1 MDQRYPRGRLSNA
14 MNQKVVVALGGNALG
29 KNLTEQYEAV
39 KVTAR
44 AIADLIEDGCEVVI
58 THGNGPQVGKI
69 DAAMNALLL
78 EDPTEEKTTLS
89 MCVAMSQAYIGYD
102 LQNALRKE
110 LMRRGMYKPVV
121 TIITQVEVSNADP
134 AMKRPTKPIGKFMT
148 KEQAEGLKKQYGY
161 AIAEDAGRGW
171 RRVVASPQPQYI
183 IELDAIRASS
193 QAGSVVIC
201 CGGGGIPVRRKG
213 DYLKG
218 CAAVIDKDYCSAL
231 LAENLNAD
239 MLLILTAVDRVKINF
254 NTPQEQA
261 LDRITAAEARQYI
274 AEGQFAKGSM
284 LPKVE
289 AAVRFVEGAAGR
301 TAVIAELQRAGDAVK
316 GLTGTTIVGE

>member
-1 MDQRYPRGRLSNA
+1 M
-14 MNQKVVVALGGNALG
+14 KKIVVALGGNALG

-39 KVTAR
+39 KVTAK
-44 AIADLIEDGCEVVI
+44 ALADLIEDGNEVVI

-102 LQNALRKE
+102 IQNALRKE
-110 LMRRGMYKPVV
+110 LMRRGLYKPVV
-121 TIITQVEVSNADP
+121 TIITQVEVSNDDP

-148 KEQAEGLKKQYGY
+148 HEQAERLKEQYGY

-183 IELDAIRASS
+183 IEIDAIRASS
-193 QAGSVVIC
+193 QEGSVVIC
-201 CGGGGIPVRRKG
+201 CGGRGIPMRRKG
-213 DYLKG
+213 EFLKG

-239 MLLILTAVDRVKINF
+239 VLLILTAVDKVKIRYK
-254 NTPQEQA
+254 TPDEES
-261 LDRITAAEARQYI
+261 LDSMSLSDVSRYI
-274 AEGQFAKGSM
+274 ADGEFAAGSM
-284 LPKVE
+284 LPKVV
-289 AAVRFVEGAAGR
+289 AAARFVAGGKGR
-301 TAVIAELQRAGDAVK
+301 KAVIAALADAGELVSSELMKLRQQKETREQLLVTSD
-316 GLTGTTIVGE
+316 

>member
-1 MDQRYPRGRLSNA
+1 MK
-14 MNQKVVVALGGNALG
+14 QKIVVALGGNALG

-39 KVTAR
+39 KVTAK
-44 AIADLIEDGCEVVI
+44 AIADLIEADNDIII

-69 DAAMNALLL
+69 DAAMNALIL
-78 EDPTEEKTTLS
+78 EDPSEEKTTLS

-102 LQNALRKE
+102 IQNALRKE
-110 LMRRGMYKPVV
+110 LTRRGMYKPVV
-121 TIITQVEVSNADP
+121 TIVTQVEVSNDDP

-148 KEQAEGLKKQYGY
+148 RGQAESLKERYGY

-183 IELDAIRASS
+183 IEIDAIRASVES
-193 QAGSVVIC
+193 GSVVIC

-213 DYLKG
+213 EFLKG

-239 MLLILTAVDRVKINF
+239 TLLILTAVEKVKVDF
-254 NTPQEQA
+254 NTPKERDI
-261 LDRITAAEARQYI
+261 DRMTVEEAEKYT
-274 AEGQFAKGSM
+274 AEGQFAAGSM
-284 LPKVE
+284 LPKVG
-289 AAVRFVEGAAGR
+289 AAVRFVKGGKGR
-301 TAVIAELQRAGDAVK
+301 KAIITDLNKAIDAIK
-316 GLTGTTIVGE
+316 GKTGTTIY

>member
-1 MDQRYPRGRLSNA
+1 MKR
-14 MNQKVVVALGGNALG
+14 QKIVVALGGNALG
-29 KNLTEQYEAV
+29 KTLTEQYEAV
-39 KVTAR
+39 KVTAK
-44 AIADLIEDGCEVVI
+44 AIADLIEADCDVII

-69 DAAMNALLL
+69 DSAMNALLL

-102 LQNALRKE
+102 IQNALRKE
-110 LMRRGMYKPVV
+110 LTRRGLYKPVV
-121 TIITQVEVSNADP
+121 TIITQVEVSNDDP
-134 AMKRPTKPIGKFMT
+134 AMKHPSKPIGKFMT
-148 KEQAEGLKKQYGY
+148 REQAERLKEQYGY

-193 QAGSVVIC
+193 EEGSVVIC

-213 DYLKG
+213 EFLKG

-239 MLLILTAVDRVKINF
+239 VLLILTAVEKVKVNF
-254 NTPQEQA
+254 NTPDERDI
-261 LDRITAAEARQYI
+261 DRMTIAEAERYI
-274 AEGQFAKGSM
+274 AEGQFAAGSM
-284 LPKVE
+284 LPKVG
-289 AAVRFVEGAAGR
+289 AAVQFVKGKPGR
-301 TAVIAELQRAGDAVK
+301 KAIITDLNKAIDAVNGK
-316 GLTGTTIVGE
+316 TGTVIY

>member
-1 MDQRYPRGRLSNA
+1 MKQRI
-14 MNQKVVVALGGNALG
+14 VVALGGNALG

-39 KVTAR
+39 KITAK
-44 AIADLIEDGCEVVI
+44 AIADLIEAGNDIII

-69 DAAMNALLL
+69 DAAMNALIL

-102 LQNALRKE
+102 IQNALRKE
-110 LMRRGMYKPVV
+110 LTRRGLYKPVV
-121 TIITQVEVSNADP
+121 TIVTQVEVSNDDP
-134 AMKRPTKPIGKFMT
+134 AMKHPTKPIGKFMT
-148 KEQAEGLKKQYGY
+148 REQAENLKERYGY

-183 IELDAIRASS
+183 IEIDAIRASAE
-193 QAGSVVIC
+193 AGSVVIC

-213 DYLKG
+213 EFLKG

-239 MLLILTAVDRVKINF
+239 VLLILTAVEKVKVDF
-254 NTPQEQA
+254 NTPDERDI
-261 LDRITAAEARQYI
+261 DRMTVTEAEQYI
-274 AEGQFAKGSM
+274 AEGQFAAGSM
-284 LPKVE
+284 LPKVG
-289 AAVRFVEGAAGR
+289 AAVQFVKGKPGR
-301 TAVIAELQRAGDAVK
+301 KAIITDLNKAIDAVNGK
-316 GLTGTTIVGE
+316 TGTVIY

>member
-1 MDQRYPRGRLSNA
+1 MKR
-14 MNQKVVVALGGNALG
+14 QKIVVALGGNALG
-29 KNLTEQYEAV
+29 KTLTEQYEVV
-39 KVTAR
+39 KVTAK
-44 AIADLIEDGCEVVI
+44 AIADLIEADCDVII

-69 DAAMNALLL
+69 DSAMNALLL

-102 LQNALRKE
+102 IQNALRKE
-110 LMRRGMYKPVV
+110 LTRRGLYKPVV
-121 TIITQVEVSNADP
+121 TIITQVEVSNDDP
-134 AMKRPTKPIGKFMT
+134 AMKHPSKPIGKFMT
-148 KEQAEGLKKQYGY
+148 QEQAERLKEQYGY

-193 QAGSVVIC
+193 EEGSVVIC

-213 DYLKG
+213 EFLKG

-239 MLLILTAVDRVKINF
+239 VLLILTAVEKVKVNF
-254 NTPQEQA
+254 NTPDERDI
-261 LDRITAAEARQYI
+261 DRMTVTEAEQYI
-274 AEGQFAKGSM
+274 AEGQFAAGSM
-284 LPKVE
+284 LPKVG
-289 AAVRFVEGAAGR
+289 AAVQFVKGKPGR
-301 TAVIAELQRAGDAVK
+301 KAIITDLNKAIDAVNGK
-316 GLTGTTIVGE
+316 TGTVIY

>member
-1 MDQRYPRGRLSNA
+1 M
-14 MNQKVVVALGGNALG
+14 KKIVVALGGNALG
-29 KNLTEQYEAV
+29 KNLTEQFEAV
-39 KVTAR
+39 KVTAK
-44 AIADLIEDGCEVVI
+44 AIADLIEDGSEVII

-78 EDPTEEKTTLS
+78 EDPTEEKTSLS

-102 LQNALRKE
+102 IQNALRKE

-134 AMKRPTKPIGKFMT
+134 AMKHPTKPIGKFMT
-148 KEQAEGLKKQYGY
+148 KEQAESLRERYGY
-161 AIAEDAGRGW
+161 AIAEDSGRGW
-171 RRVVASPQPQYI
+171 RRVVASPLPQYI
-183 IELDAIRASS
+183 IEIDAIRASS
-193 QAGSVVIC
+193 QTGSIVIC

-239 MLLILTAVDRVKINF
+239 LLMILTAVDKVKIDF
-254 NTPQEQA
+254 NTPDEKA
-261 LDRITAAEARQYI
+261 LDSMTVAEAERYA
-274 AEGQFAKGSM
+274 AEGQFAAGSM

-289 AAVRFVEGAAGR
+289 ACVRFVKGGKNRKAIIADLDDAAAAARGKAG
-301 TAVIAELQRAGDAVK
+301 TVIF
-316 GLTGTTIVGE
+316 GE

>member
-1 MDQRYPRGRLSNA
+1 MKQRI
-14 MNQKVVVALGGNALG
+14 VVALGGNALG

-39 KVTAR
+39 KITAK
-44 AIADLIEDGCEVVI
+44 AIADLIEAGNDIII

-69 DAAMNALLL
+69 DAAMNALIL

-102 LQNALRKE
+102 IQNALRKE
-110 LMRRGMYKPVV
+110 LTRRGLYKPVV
-121 TIITQVEVSNADP
+121 TIVTQVEVSNDDP
-134 AMKRPTKPIGKFMT
+134 AMKHPTKPIGKFMT
-148 KEQAEGLKKQYGY
+148 REQAENLKERYGY

-183 IELDAIRASS
+183 IEIDAIRASAE
-193 QAGSVVIC
+193 AGSVVIC

-213 DYLKG
+213 EFLKG

-239 MLLILTAVDRVKINF
+239 VLLILTAVEKVKVDF
-254 NTPQEQA
+254 NTPDERDI
-261 LDRITAAEARQYI
+261 DRMTVDEAQKY
-274 AEGQFAKGSM
+274 ADEGQFAAGSM
-284 LPKVE
+284 LPKVG
-289 AAVRFVEGAAGR
+289 AAVRFVKGKPGR
-301 TAVIAELQRAGDAVK
+301 KAIITDLNKAIDAVNGK
-316 GLTGTTIVGE
+316 TGTVIY

>member
-1 MDQRYPRGRLSNA
+1 MKR
-14 MNQKVVVALGGNALG
+14 QKIVVALGGNALG
-29 KNLTEQYEAV
+29 KTLTEQYEAV
-39 KVTAR
+39 KVTAK
-44 AIADLIEDGCEVVI
+44 AIADLVEADCDVII

-69 DAAMNALLL
+69 DSAMNALLL

-102 LQNALRKE
+102 IQNALRKE
-110 LMRRGMYKPVV
+110 LTRRGLYKPVV
-121 TIITQVEVSNADP
+121 TIITQVEVSNDDP
-134 AMKRPTKPIGKFMT
+134 AMKHPSKPIGKFMT
-148 KEQAEGLKKQYGY
+148 REQAERLKEQYGY

-193 QAGSVVIC
+193 EEGSVVIC

-213 DYLKG
+213 EFLKG

-239 MLLILTAVDRVKINF
+239 VLLILTAVEKVKVNF
-254 NTPQEQA
+254 NTPDERDI
-261 LDRITAAEARQYI
+261 DRMTIAEAERYI
-274 AEGQFAKGSM
+274 AEGQFAAGSM
-284 LPKVE
+284 LPKVG
-289 AAVRFVEGAAGR
+289 AAVQF
-301 TAVIAELQRAGDAVK
+301 VK
-316 GLTGTTIVGE
+316 GKPGRKAIITDLNKAIDALSGKTGTVIY

>member
-1 MDQRYPRGRLSNA
+1 MAKFESPDR
-14 MNQKVVVALGGNALG
+14 VVIALGGNALG
-29 KNLTEQYEAV
+29 DTPEEQIKRVREAAPTLL
-39 KVTAR
+39 KV
-44 AIADLIEDGCEVVI
+44 IEMGNEIII

-78 EDPTEEKTTLS
+78 EDPTEEKTSLS

-102 LQNALRKE
+102 IQNALRKE
-110 LMRRGMYKPVV
+110 LMLRGMYKPVV
-121 TIITQVEVSNADP
+121 TIITQVEVSNDDP
-134 AMKRPTKPIGKFMT
+134 AMKHPTKPIGKFMT
-148 KEQAEGLKKQYGY
+148 REQAQRLKDRYGY
-161 AIAEDAGRGW
+161 AIAEDSGRGW

-183 IELDAIRASS
+183 IEIDAIRASLRE
-193 QAGSVVIC
+193 GSVVVC

-239 MLLILTAVDRVKINF
+239 ILMILTAIDKVKIRF
-254 NTPQEQA
+254 GKPDERS
-261 LDRITAAEARQYI
+261 LDTMSLADVQRYIDDGEFAE
-274 AEGQFAKGSM
+274 GSM

-289 AAVRFVEGAAGR
+289 ACATFVKAAPGR
-301 TAVIAELQRAGDAVK
+301 KAIIAALDQASDAVK
-316 GLTGTTIVGE
+316 GKAGTAVFG

>member
-1 MDQRYPRGRLSNA
+1 MKQRI
-14 MNQKVVVALGGNALG
+14 VVALGGNALG

-39 KVTAR
+39 KITAK
-44 AIADLIEDGCEVVI
+44 AIADLIEAGNDIII

-69 DAAMNALLL
+69 DAAMNALIL

-102 LQNALRKE
+102 IQNALRKE
-110 LMRRGMYKPVV
+110 LTRRGLYKPVV
-121 TIITQVEVSNADP
+121 TIVTQVEVSNDDP
-134 AMKRPTKPIGKFMT
+134 AMKHPTKPIGKFMT
-148 KEQAEGLKKQYGY
+148 REQAENLKERYGY

-183 IELDAIRASS
+183 IEIDAIRASAE
-193 QAGSVVIC
+193 AGSVVIC

-213 DYLKG
+213 EFLKG

-239 MLLILTAVDRVKINF
+239 VLLILTAVEKVKVDF
-254 NTPQEQA
+254 NTPDERDI
-261 LDRITAAEARQYI
+261 DRMTVDEAQKY
-274 AEGQFAKGSM
+274 ADEGQFAAGSM
-284 LPKVE
+284 LPKVG
-289 AAVRFVEGAAGR
+289 AAVRFVKGKPGR
-301 TAVIAELQRAGDAVK
+301 KAIITDLNKAIDAVNGK
-316 GLTGTTIVGE
+316 TGTVIC

>member
-1 MDQRYPRGRLSNA
+1 MKQRI
-14 MNQKVVVALGGNALG
+14 VVALGGNALG

-39 KVTAR
+39 KITAK
-44 AIADLIEDGCEVVI
+44 AIADLIEAGNDIII

-69 DAAMNALLL
+69 DAAMNALIL

-102 LQNALRKE
+102 IQNALRKE
-110 LMRRGMYKPVV
+110 LTRRGLYKPVV
-121 TIITQVEVSNADP
+121 TIVTQVEVSNDDP
-134 AMKRPTKPIGKFMT
+134 AMKHPTKPIGKFMT
-148 KEQAEGLKKQYGY
+148 REQAENLKERYGY

-183 IELDAIRASS
+183 IEIDAIRASAE
-193 QAGSVVIC
+193 AGSVVIC

-213 DYLKG
+213 EFLKG

-239 MLLILTAVDRVKINF
+239 VLLILTAVEKVKVDF
-254 NTPQEQA
+254 NTPDERDI
-261 LDRITAAEARQYI
+261 DRMTVDEAQKY
-274 AEGQFAKGSM
+274 ADEGQFAAGSM
-284 LPKVE
+284 LPKVG
-289 AAVRFVEGAAGR
+289 AAVRFVKGGKGRRAIITDLDKAIDAIEG
-301 TAVIAELQRAGDAVK
+301 K
-316 GLTGTTIVGE
+316 TGTVIK